1 MKKKIA
7 ILGSSGSIGKNLINI
22 LKKDKRNIEISLL
35 VVNKNIKE
43 LLRQIKY
50 FNVKNVIITDF
61 EKFNYLKKLLN
72 KKKINIYNNYNSL
85 KKIFRNRKIDYTIS
99 AISGLDGLEPTLKVI
114 KYTKK
119 NRYSQ

>member
-72 KKKINIYNNYNSL
+72 KKKL
-85 KKIFRNRKIDYTIS
+85 IFTTI
-99 AISGLDGLEPTLKVI
+99 II
-114 KYTKK
+114 
-119 NRYSQ
+119 R